1 MRKRKAPFNLLHYT
15 NGLITNFLWK
25 KNLVKISV
33 VITTCNRPHFLK
45 EALYGISRQ
54 NIKPFEIIVVD
65 DCSTESYDNVV
76 SLMESLNVIYLKQ
89 PSNVG
94 ANAARNIGINKSSG
108 AIVSFLDD
116 DDVWLPN
123 YLSEVH
129 KRYLEGADAVV
140 TGFKQLGNESILV
153 VNNDKKVTKPS
164 LLRGNTYCG
173 MSGFSCRRKVLE
185 KLQFDE
191 TLPNGQDWDMFVR
204 LLTEGMD
211 FRNIPEALF
220 LYRFQNEDGIG
231 AKVRKLAPKDIYPRL
246 ASAYKHKEFLGDY
259 WFKKRVSEQVLFSL
273 KHKKNKKDWILLSI
287 RLAGFMATV
296 NFFFR
301 ALRRKILKKP
311 MAI

>member
-1 MRKRKAPFNLLHYT
+1 MD
-15 NGLITNFLWK
+15 
-25 KNLVKISV
+25 ISV
-33 VITTCNRPHFLK
+33 VITTCNRPAFLK
-45 EALYGISRQ
+45 EALNGISKQ
-54 NIKPFEIIVVD
+54 TLKPKEVIIVN
-65 DCSTESYDNVV
+65 DCSEISYESVLDAIKKVNAKH
-76 SLMESLNVIYLKQ
+76 IILKERC
-89 PSNVG
+89 G
-94 ANAARNIGINKSSG
+94 ANRARNIGIEECSSEII
-108 AIVSFLDD
+108 AFLDD
-116 DDVWLPN
+116 DDIWLPK
-123 YLSEVH
+123 YLSEISAQ
-129 KRYLEGADAVV
+129 YQSGADAVV
-140 TGFKQLGNESILV
+140 AGFKQLGKENVVV
-153 VNNDKKVTKPS
+153 VNSDVEVTKTS

-173 MSGFSCRRKVLE
+173 MSGFSCRRKVLD

-204 LLTEGMD
+204 LFTKGID

-246 ASAYKHKEFLGDY
+246 ASAYKHKEFLSDY

-287 RLAGFMATV
+287 RLAGFKATV

-311 MAI
+311 MSI